1 MTSKYVRAALTAV
14 FLLGATG
21 AVYAQSKPRLTVG
34 VQKALVEAQTA
45 SKKQDYAT
53 ALAAIV
59 KARAVSSR
67 TPYDNLQITRYAM
80 SLHLQNKDM
89 ANATI
94 EGEAA
99 ADMDPAIIPEDEK
112 HMVYTAGLQLAV
124 TAKHYDKAAKY
135 AKLVQTTTPPPD
147 ENVLA
152 MAAQAMYLGKDFAG
166 AQELAQKNIAA
177 AKAAGKQPQ
186 RSDFEIVMS
195 AQVQM
200 NNQGAAEQT
209 LEQMVATYDDP
220 KDWAQYL
227 GVSLGVKG
235 MRDIDYV
242 YLGRLMFSTKA
253 APMQANDM
261 LLVGSNANK
270 QGLYGDAEQ
279 AQKQGGPAPDARMGA
294 DRKSIPQQIQ
304 AGAKEGGEYN
314 VKTAQ
319 ALYGYGMYAEA
330 ETMARQ
336 AKTKGGMKD
345 PTEADMVIGMSQ
357 LAQGKAADAVATF
370 KGITAPNPASARVL
384 RLWVMHAQ
392 SKASPATAAA
402 PAPAPA
408 Q

>member
-1 MTSKYVRAALTAV
+1 MTRKYVRAALTAV

-21 AVYAQSKPRLTVG
+21 AVYAQSKPRLTQS

-45 SKKQDYAT
+45 SKKQDYVA
-53 ALAAIV
+53 ALAAIT
-59 KARAVSSR
+59 KARAISGR
-67 TPYDNLQITRYAM
+67 TPYDNVQITRYAM
-80 SLHLQNKDM
+80 SLHVQNKDM

-94 EGEAA
+94 EAEAV
-99 ADMDPAIIPEDEK
+99 ADMDPAVIPDDEK
-112 HMVYTAGLQLAV
+112 SMVYTAGLQLAL

-135 AKLVQTTTPPPD
+135 AKLVQATTPPPSS
-147 ENVLA
+147 EVLA

-177 AKAAGKQPQ
+177 AKAAGRLPQ
-186 RSDFEIVMS
+186 RSDYEIIMS
-195 AQVQM
+195 SQVQM

-235 MRDIDYV
+235 LRDIDYV
-242 YLGRLMFSTKA
+242 YLGRLMFATKA
-253 APMQANDM
+253 PVQPNDM
-261 LLVGSNANK
+261 QLVGATANK

-294 DRKSIPQQIQ
+294 DRKTIPQQIT

-314 VKTAQ
+314 VKLAQ

-330 ETMARQ
+330 ETAARL
-336 AKTKGGMKD
+336 AKTKGGIKD
-345 PTEADMVIGMSQ
+345 ATEADMVIGMSQ
-357 LAQGKAADAVATF
+357 LGQGKAADAVATF

>member
-21 AVYAQSKPRLTVG
+21 AVYAQSKPRLTQS

-45 SKKQDYAT
+45 SKKQDYAA
-53 ALAAIV
+53 ALGAIA
-59 KARAVSSR
+59 KARAISGR
-67 TPYDNLQITRYAM
+67 TPYDDVQITRYAM
-80 SLHLQNKDM
+80 SLHVQNKDM
-89 ANATI
+89 ANATV
-94 EGEAA
+94 EAEA
-99 ADMDPAIIPEDEK
+99 VADMDPSVIPDDEK
-112 HMVYTAGLQLAV
+112 SMVYTAGLQLAL

-135 AKLVQTTTPPPD
+135 AKLVQTTTPAPNGD
-147 ENVLA
+147 VLA

-177 AKAAGKQPQ
+177 AKAAGHKPQ
-186 RSDFEIVMS
+186 RSDYEIIMS
-195 AQVQM
+195 SQVQQ
-200 NNQGAAEQT
+200 NNQAAAEQT

-235 MRDIDYV
+235 LRDIDYI
-242 YLGRLMFSTKA
+242 YLGRLMFATKA
-253 APMQANDM
+253 PVQPNDM
-261 LLVGSNANK
+261 QLVGSTANK

-279 AQKQGGPAPDARMGA
+279 AQKQGGPAPDGRMGA
-294 DRKSIPQQIQ
+294 DRKSIPQQITQ
-304 AGAKEGGEYN
+304 GAKEGGEYN
-314 VKTAQ
+314 VKLAQ

-330 ETMARQ
+330 ETAARL
-336 AKTKGGMKD
+336 AKTKGGAKD
-345 PTEADMVIGMSQ
+345 ATEADMVIGMSQ
-357 LAQGKAADAVATF
+357 LAQGKPADALATF

-392 SKASPATAAA
+392 SKAGGPATAAA
-402 PAPAPA
+402 PA

>member
-21 AVYAQSKPRLTVG
+21 AVYAQSKPRLTQS

-45 SKKQDYAT
+45 SKKQDFTA
-53 ALAAIV
+53 ALAAIA
-59 KARAVSSR
+59 KARAISAR

-80 SLHLQNKDM
+80 SLHVQNKDM

-99 ADMDPAIIPEDEK
+99 ADMDPAVIPEDEK
-112 HMVYTAGLQLAV
+112 HMVYTAGLQLAL

-147 ENVLA
+147 ENVQA

-177 AKAAGKQPQ
+177 AKAAGKAPQ
-186 RSDFEIVMS
+186 RSDYEIIMS
-195 AQVQM
+195 SQVQT

-227 GVSLGVKG
+227 AVSLGVKG

-253 APMQANDM
+253 PMQPTDM
-261 LLVGSNANK
+261 QLVGSNANK

-279 AQKQGGPAPDARMGA
+279 AQKQGGPAPDARIGA
-294 DRKSIPQQIQ
+294 DRKSIPQQITQ
-304 AGAKEGGEYN
+304 GAKEGGEYN
-314 VKTAQ
+314 VKLAQ
-319 ALYGYGMYAEA
+319 ALYGYGMFAEA
-330 ETMARQ
+330 ETAANL
-336 AKTKGGMKD
+336 AKTKGGVKD

-357 LAQGKAADAVATF
+357 LGQGKAAEAAATF
-370 KGITAPNPASARVL
+370 DTIKAANPASARVV
-384 RLWVMHAQ
+384 RLWSIHA
-392 SKASPATAAA
+392 KAKAR
-402 PAPAPA
+402 PA

>member
-21 AVYAQSKPRLTVG
+21 AVYAQTKPRLTQS

-45 SKKQDYAT
+45 SKKQDFTA
-53 ALAAIV
+53 ALAAIA
-59 KARAVSSR
+59 KARAISAR

-80 SLHLQNKDM
+80 SLHVQNKDM
-89 ANATI
+89 ANATV

-99 ADMDPAIIPEDEK
+99 ADMDPAVIPDDEK
-112 HMVYTAGLQLAV
+112 PMVYTAGLQLAL

-135 AKLVQTTTPPPD
+135 AKLLQTTTPPPD
-147 ENVLA
+147 ENVQS

-177 AKAAGKQPQ
+177 AKATGKLPQ
-186 RSDFEIVMS
+186 RTDYEIIMS
-195 AQVQM
+195 SQVQT

-227 GVSLGVKG
+227 AVSLGVKG

-253 APMQANDM
+253 PMQPTDM
-261 LLVGSNANK
+261 QLVGSNANK

-279 AQKQGGPAPDARMGA
+279 AQKQGGPAPDSRMGA
-294 DRKSIPQQIQ
+294 DRKSIPQQITQ
-304 AGAKEGGEYN
+304 GAKEGGEYN
-314 VKTAQ
+314 VKLAQ
-319 ALYGYGMYAEA
+319 ALYGYGMFAEA
-330 ETMARQ
+330 ETAANL
-336 AKTKGGMKD
+336 AKTKGGVKD

-357 LAQGKAADAVATF
+357 LGQGKAAEAAATF
-370 KGITAPNPASARVL
+370 DGIKAANPASARVV
-384 RLWVMHAQ
+384 RLWGIHA
-392 SKASPATAAA
+392 KAKAR
-402 PAPAPA
+402 PA